1 MATFDLEEQEK
12 LDELKA
18 WWKTNGKLV
27 TAVIVAAV
35 LGMAGWQV
43 WQSWQGKKQAEA
55 AALFALMQQAAEQG
69 SLKEMREVAGKL
81 MENYGSSGFASRAA
95 LMVARANHGAN
106 EDKSAEA
113 QLQWVIDHSKEGNLR
128 DLARLDLAAVLLD
141 EKQADAALKML
152 EQPHDA
158 ALDALFLDR
167 RGDVLVVQGK
177 KAEAAQ
183 AYDAAL
189 QKVDANQPYSR
200 VIQIKRDALGSQ
212 A

>member
-43 WQSWQGKKQAEA
+43 WQSWQSKQQAEA
-55 AALFALMQQAAEQG
+55 AAMFSLMQQASDQG
-69 SLKEMREVAGKL
+69 ALKDMREIAGKL
-81 MENYGSSGFASRAA
+81 MDKYDSTGFATRAA
-95 LMVARANHGAN
+95 LMVARANHAAQD
-106 EDKSAEA
+106 DKSAEA
-113 QLQWVIDHSKEGNLR
+113 QLQWVIDHSTEAGLR

-141 EKQADAALKML
+141 EKQADAALKVL
-152 EQPHDA
+152 DQPHDT
-158 ALDALFLDR
+158 ALDALYLDR
-167 RGDVLVVQGK
+167 RGDVFVALGK
-177 KAEAAQ
+177 KAEAAR

>member
-18 WWKTNGKLV
+18 WWKTYGKLV
-27 TAVIVAAV
+27 TALVVAAV

-55 AALFALMQQAAEQG
+55 AAMFSLMQQATDQG

-81 MENYGSSGFASRAA
+81 MDNYSSSGFAARAA
-95 LMVARANHGAN
+95 LMVARANHAAN
-106 EDKSAEA
+106 DDKSAEA
-113 QLQWVIDHSKEGNLR
+113 QLQWVIDHSKEDNLR
-128 DLARLDLAAVLLD
+128 DLARLDMAAVLLD
-141 EKQADAALKML
+141 EKQADAALKL
-152 EQPHDA
+152 LDQPHDSA
-158 ALDALFLDR
+158 FDALYLDR
-167 RGDVLVVQGK
+167 RGDVLVALGK
-177 KAEAAQ
+177 KAEAAR

-189 QKVDANQPYSR
+189 QKVDASQPYSR
-200 VIQIKRDALGSQ
+200 VIQIKRDALGGQ